1 MKRTTKKMKAFHRIF
16 RIRLIIVAAL
26 FGLVGVVIVARAV
39 QLQMLDHEFL
49 SKQGD
54 SRHIRVE
61 ALTAHRGMITDR
73 NGEPLA
79 VSTPVDSIWA
89 NPSELLK
96 ATDRLPE
103 LAVALNRSEDWL
115 VRRVTGNSS
124 RQFLWL
130 QRHMPPDRA
139 LAVMAL
145 KLPGVASRREYRRY
159 YPAGEVTGH
168 VIGFTNVDDS
178 GQEGLELAYNPW
190 LTGTSGAKR
199 VLRDRLG
206 RTIEDVE
213 GIDPPNPGRDL
224 KSSIDLR
231 IQYLAYRSL
240 KNAVSEHGASSG
252 SVVVLDVESGEVL
265 AIVNQPGYNPN
276 DRSQYS
282 VGRYIN
288 RAATDIFEPGSSFKP
303 FIVAAALESGRYH
316 SESILDT
323 SPGHFNV
330 GSKTIKDKHNLGR
343 ISITTVLTKSS
354 NVGASR
360 ISLSLERE
368 QLWSVL
374 DSFGIGHL
382 TSSGFPGES
391 AGLMTHYDQWR
402 EIRQAVMAYGYGLS
416 VTPLQLAHAYSIL
429 GTGGLSRPVS
439 LLAVDTRPVEE
450 RVISRETAET
460 VVQMMETVVG
470 PEGTAKKA
478 KVRGFS
484 VAGKTG
490 TAHKAVAG
498 GYDTRLYTAVFAGL
512 APATRPR
519 LAIVVVVDEP
529 SNGQFYGGAVA
540 APVFSEVAAGALRV
554 LGVPPD
560 AAPDAKPVMPV
571 LQAMSQ
577 P

>member
-49 SKQGD
+49 LKQGD

-61 ALTAHRGMITDR
+61 TLTAHRGMITDR

-103 LAVALNRSEDWL
+103 LAVALDRSEDWL

-178 GQEGLELAYNPW
+178 GQEGLELAYDPW
-190 LTGTSGAKR
+190 LTGTPGAKR

-213 GIDPPNPGRDL
+213 GIEPPSPGRDL

-240 KNAVSEHGASSG
+240 KNAVSEHGANSG

-374 DSFGIGHL
+374 DRFGIGHL

-416 VTPLQLAHAYSIL
+416 VTPLQLAHAYSIF

>member
-1 MKRTTKKMKAFHRIF
+1 MKRPTKKMKTFHRIF
-16 RIRLIIVAAL
+16 RIRLIIVAVF
-26 FGLVGVVIVARAV
+26 FGMTGVVILARAV
-39 QLQMLDHEFL
+39 QLQLLDHEFL

-61 ALTAHRGMITDR
+61 TLSAHRGMITDR

-89 NPSELLK
+89 NPPELLK
-96 ATDRLPE
+96 ATDRLPQ
-103 LAVALNRSEDWL
+103 LADALDRSEDWL
-115 VRRVTGNSS
+115 VRRLTGNSS

-139 LAVMAL
+139 QVVMDL
-145 KLPGVASRREYRRY
+145 KLPGIASRREYRRY
-159 YPAGEVTGH
+159 YPAAEVTGH
-168 VIGFTNVDDS
+168 VVGFTNVDDT
-178 GQEGLELAYNPW
+178 GQEGLELAYDPW
-190 LTGTSGAKR
+190 LTGTPGSKR

-213 GIDPPNPGRDL
+213 GIGAPNPGRDL
-224 KSSIDLR
+224 KSSLDLR

-240 KNAVSEHGASSG
+240 RNAVSEHGAKSG
-252 SVVVLDVESGEVL
+252 SAVVLDVESGEVL

-282 VGRYIN
+282 VGRYLN

-323 SPGHFNV
+323 SPGYFNV
-330 GSKTIKDKHNLGR
+330 GSKTIQDKHNLGR
-343 ISITTVLTKSS
+343 ISLTTVLTKSS

-360 ISLSLERE
+360 IALSLERE

-374 DSFGIGHL
+374 DGFGIGHL

-391 AGLMTHYDQWR
+391 AGLMTHHDQWR
-402 EIRQAVMAYGYGLS
+402 EIRQAVMAYGYGVS
-416 VTPLQLAHAYSIL
+416 VTPLQLAHAYSVF
-429 GTGGLSRPVS
+429 GAGGLSRPVS
-439 LLAVDTRPVEE
+439 LLAVDKRPDEE
-450 RVISRETAET
+450 RVISEDTAET

-470 PEGTAKKA
+470 PDGTAKKA
-478 KVRGFS
+478 NVRGFS

-490 TAHKAVAG
+490 TSHKAVAG
-498 GYDTRLYTAVFAGL
+498 GYDTTRYTAVFAGL
-512 APATRPR
+512 VPAARPR
-519 LAIVVVVDEP
+519 LSIVVVVHEP

-540 APVFSEVAAGALRV
+540 GPVFSEIATGALRV

-560 AAPDAKPVMPV
+560 KAPDVELLTPVI
-571 LQAMSQ
+571 QAMRQ